1 MPEDAMNANEPAPAV
16 VVGIDGST
24 ASAAALRWGMR
35 EAALHRLALRLVC
48 GFAWPSRALTY
59 GLPPEAWADEDLRRN
74 AIKTM
79 EELVGSTAEFVPD
92 VPVTGVVLD
101 GAPAAVL
108 IGESHRAAVVVLG
121 TRGTGGFAG
130 LRLGSVSHHV
140 AMHASCPVVVV
151 PADGDAVE
159 HAAAPIAVGID
170 GSDTASLAAR
180 FAFDEAA
187 LRGVPVI
194 AVRAWTPAA
203 HVWPTGLPG
212 LTDVAA
218 RERTERDLLTA
229 CLARWRRQHPRVH
242 VELRATAGH
251 PAQSLVTAAQ
261 NAQLLVVG
269 SRGLGGFRGLLLG
282 SVSSAVLHHAVCPVA
297 IVHPQHHAG
306 PTLPE
311 SVGTSG
317 DERA

>member
-79 EELVGSTAEFVPD
+79 EELVGSTAEFVP
-92 VPVTGVVLD
+92 
-101 GAPAAVL
+101 
-108 IGESHRAAVVVLG
+108 
-121 TRGTGGFAG
+121 
-130 LRLGSVSHHV
+130 
-140 AMHASCPVVVV
+140 VV

-212 LTDVAA
+212 LTDGAA

>member
-59 GLPPEAWADEDLRRN
+59 GLAPE
-74 AIKTM
+74 
-79 EELVGSTAEFVPD
+79 
-92 VPVTGVVLD
+92 
-101 GAPAAVL
+101 AVL

-170 GSDTASLAAR
+170 GSDTASL
-180 FAFDEAA
+180 
-187 LRGVPVI
+187 
-194 AVRAWTPAA
+194 
-203 HVWPTGLPG
+203 PG
-212 LTDVAA
+212 LTDGAA